1 MLEWQWR
8 AQASESKLIELKKE
22 REETNKSSGNSGEN
36 QKPGSTHR
44 FKTMKENKKEKREEN
59 KTEKREFSRRPRL
72 LQEIGNLR

>member
-8 AQASESKLIELKKE
+8 ARASESKLIELKKE
-22 REETNKSSGNSGEN
+22 REETNKSSRNSGEN

-44 FKTMKENKKEKREEN
+44 FKNMNENKEEKRKKN
-59 KTEKREFSRRPRL
+59 KAEKREFGRRPRP